1 MGINKSSFGSVP
13 VSAIGKAVLL
23 LVTARPDLNTV
34 NDPPRTPGEMI
45 GYYNPGIDKVEL
57 FVASA
62 GGTFWTEV
70 G

>member
-1 MGINKSSFGSVP
+1 MPINPTSFTSVN
-13 VSAIGKAVLL
+13 VENMQKAVLG
-23 LVTARPDLNTV
+23 LVSARPSLIEEN
-34 NDPPRTPGEMI
+34 NPPRTPGELV

-62 GGTFWTEV
+62 GGTFWREV